1 MLHDTEEPIGLV
13 LFLTVGYAEIKQ
25 GLQLLRQLRKL
36 HEDVLL
42 CSHSQES
49 RQINRCQVQ
58 VLWVLI
64 FTYGKMQQILGPG
77 CHRWLP

>member
-13 LFLTVGYAEIKQ
+13 LFLTVGYAEVKQ

-42 CSHSQES
+42 CPHSQES
-49 RQINRCQVQ
+49 RQIN
-58 VLWVLI
+58 
-64 FTYGKMQQILGPG
+64 
-77 CHRWLP
+77 